1 MIGAMQVSMAGAQG
15 TWRGGSDGAG
25 EVWGQ
30 IMKDLER
37 WDNEFRLYVLDHWRG
52 FEAGITWAVITK
64 KGLEKEEFEARR

>member
-1 MIGAMQVSMAGAQG
+1 MQKHGDRRECSMIGAMQVSMAGAQG

-37 WDNEFRLYVLDHWRG
+37 
-52 FEAGITWAVITK
+52 
-64 KGLEKEEFEARR
+64 

>member
-1 MIGAMQVSMAGAQG
+1 MIGTMQVSMAGAQG

-37 WDNEFRLYVLDHWRG
+37 
-52 FEAGITWAVITK
+52 
-64 KGLEKEEFEARR
+64 